1 MRLDND
7 ATHLADAQSR
17 RKETAKKGKGI
28 FRDALLHPP
37 DARPRTLAKGFV
49 PGPQTLYPLTPSLLQ
64 YVHSALANGFLG
76 GLPELMVHFDIACS
90 FSRNLNY
97 M

>member
-1 MRLDND
+1 MRPDN
-7 ATHLADAQSR
+7 AAAQLANAQSG
-17 RKETAKKGKGI
+17 RKEAAKKGKGI
-28 FRDALLHPP
+28 FRDALVHPP
-37 DARPRTLAKGFV
+37 DARPRTPAKGFA
-49 PGPQTLYPLTPSLLQ
+49 LCTPSSLQ
-64 YVHSALANGFLG
+64 HVYSALANGFPD